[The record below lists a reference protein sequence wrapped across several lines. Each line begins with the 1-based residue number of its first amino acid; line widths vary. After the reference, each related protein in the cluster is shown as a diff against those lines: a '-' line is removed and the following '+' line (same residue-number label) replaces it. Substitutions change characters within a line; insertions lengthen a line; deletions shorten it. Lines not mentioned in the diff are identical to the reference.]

1 MMKTKVFVVSA
12 LILLCGSIYSQNENV
27 ESIDIKFGGY
37 VNWTAIY
44 DSRQTV
50 SLREGHFLLFPSNQL
65 LDSFGNDINAKA
77 NFNILSIQTRLNGK
91 IEGPTTLGA
100 KTSGMIEAEFFGT
113 SEGDVNGL
121 RLRHAYINFNWGSTA
136 LLIGQTWH
144 PMFITEAFPQVI
156 SFNTGVP
163 FQPFARNPQ
172 IRFTQSIGSVNLIAA
187 FLTQRDFTSNGPQG
201 YSSAYMR
208 NSALPESHFQVQYK
222 TNDLIVGT
230 GVDFKILVP
239 RLETEKKIMTDEE
252 LKSLSGLFYVKYS
265 LGIFNV
271 IAESVYGE
279 NLTDLLMPGGY
290 AVSEKDST
298 TGIEKYTNLRAYSL
312 WCDLTYGKDL
322 QAGIFLGFSK
332 NLGSSDKIVDKIY
345 ARAENISELLR
356 LSPRVQFTAGKLRFA
371 AELEYTQALY
381 GKPDSYGKINSSTNV
396 DNIRLLIGTFF
407 FF

>member
-1 MMKTKVFVVSA
+1 MMKTKIFVVSA
-12 LILLCGSIYSQNENV
+12 FLLLSGSLYCQNENV
-27 ESIDIKFGGY
+27 ENINIKFGGY

-121 RLRHAYINFNWGSTA
+121 RLRHAYINFDWGSTS

-172 IRFTQSIGSVNLIAA
+172 IRFTQNFGNINLIAV
-187 FLTQRDFTSNGPQG
+187 FLTQRDFTSSGPQG
-201 YSSAYMR
+201 FSSVYMR
-208 NSALPESHFQVQYK
+208 NSALPESHLQVQFK
-222 TNDLIVGT
+222 TTDLIVGT
-230 GVDFKILVP
+230 GIDLKTLTP

-252 LKSLSGLFYVKYS
+252 IKSLSGLLYVKYS
-265 LGIFNV
+265 SGVFNV
-271 IAESVYGE
+271 IAEGVYGE
-279 NLTDLLMPGGY
+279 NLTDLLMLGGY
-290 AVSEKDST
+290 AVSKRDST
-298 TGIEKYTNLRAYSL
+298 TGIEKYTNLKAYSL
-312 WCDLTYGKDL
+312 WFDLTYGKEL
-322 QAGIFLGFSK
+322 QAGLFFGFSK
-332 NLGSSDKIVDKIY
+332 NLGSSDRIIDKIY
-345 ARAENISELLR
+345 SRAENISELLR

-371 AELEYTQALY
+371 AELEYSQALY
-381 GKPDSYGKINSSTNV
+381 GKPDSYGKINSATDV